1 MNEDA
6 PKLCAFFVTS
16 GPTGSSWRFAAALCA
31 GLLAAATPIRAQ
43 PHVGPDGFSICPFFS
58 SPRGVTQSTIG
69 PCQPLSDR
77 AVQNLGL
84 SAGQTAIV
92 ATLQSFAA
100 TPSLDLL
107 QQMANAKSLA
117 PPQQFA
123 AAGDYSDY
131 WFPDATNPSN
141 VELGIHLRYLS
152 QNAKPELY
160 QMTYTVD
167 GDEGHFTVLWNWV
180 ALTTPQR

>member
-6 PKLCAFFVTS
+6 PTLRLFFVTS
-16 GPTGSSWRFAAALCA
+16 MPTISSWRFAAALCA
-31 GLLAAATPIRAQ
+31 GLFAATMPICAQ
-43 PHVGPDGFSICPFFS
+43 PHAGPDGFSICPFFS
-58 SPRGVTQSTIG
+58 SPRGVTHSTIG
-69 PCQPLSDR
+69 PCQPLSER
-77 AVQNLGL
+77 TMQSLGL

-92 ATLQSFAA
+92 ATLRSFAG

-131 WFPDATNPSN
+131 WFPDATNPTN

-160 QMTYTVD
+160 QMTYAVD
-167 GDEGHFTVLWNWV
+167 GDEGHFTVLWNRA
-180 ALTTPQR
+180 ALTTPAQ